1 MRRVSVNAVEQ
12 IVRRAIHDLPAPLRE
27 ALTAHDTMI
36 EILPEP
42 PEGFEDAF
50 GTFDGSTVHELESPL
65 SNALE
70 PPRIELY
77 LSTFVDLA
85 AEEGDAWE
93 EEVRLTVLHEIGHFL
108 GLEEEDLEE
117 V

>member
-1 MRRVSVNAVEQ
+1 MKRVSVNAVER
-12 IVRRAIHDLPAPLRE
+12 IVHRMIQDLPAPLRA
-27 ALTAHDTMI
+27 ALQEHDAII

-50 GTFDGSTVHELESPL
+50 GTFEGSTVHELESPL
-65 SNALE
+65 SNAID
-70 PPRIELY
+70 PPRVELY
-77 LSTFVDLA
+77 ISAFVDLA
-85 AEEGDAWE
+85 AEAEDWE
-93 EEVRLTVLHEIGHFL
+93 EEVRLTVLHEIGHYF